1 MKAIKK
7 SIYFLLM
14 IILILA
20 GFSKGVFATQT
31 GKAKQDAKL
40 RKETNNKSI
49 ILEIIPKNDEFE
61 ILEKTG
67 DWYKVNYKK
76 IKGYVLS
83 QYVEEIGKNNE
94 TNTSENNKTQIQE
107 NQNQNNNNQTQEVEE
122 KQLEIGD
129 KAQTKNETKLYIR
142 PLVNSNTIKTI
153 ANNKQV
159 SIVEILNHW
168 AFITTDT
175 DMGWVCL
182 DNLTSKIT
190 NDPQNNSQ
198 SKIGYVIANELTLR
212 ETASTAAKSLKKLSQ
227 NTKVTILEEQEQ
239 WDKIEIDG
247 QQGYVLKSYI
257 SDKKVEVTS
266 RSSVTRK
273 IEEEQKEDTN
283 KTNTSSSKGEEIVKY
298 AKQYLG
304 SKYVYGGSSPKGF
317 DCSGFTMYV
326 YKQFGVSLSHS
337 ATAQSKIGTSIKKEN
352 LQLGDLVFF
361 SDYKTF
367 QGIGH
372 CGIYIGDGKFIHAST
387 EKTGVITSSLNS
399 GSYIKRYV
407 KATRLI

>member
-83 QYVEEIGKNNE
+83 QYVEQIGKNNE

-159 SIVEILNHW
+159 SIIEILNHW

-190 NDPQNNSQ
+190 NESQNNSQ

>member
-94 TNTSENNKTQIQE
+94 TSTSENNKTQIQE

-367 QGIGH
+367 KGIGH